1 MGRVAWRYSGFFTAA
16 PSGKKIVQQM
26 QQESIALKGRSED
39 LFQVAKHK
47 SIDLTHQLTA
57 AARKDQEEKEQMIP
71 IPKDY

>member
-1 MGRVAWRYSGFFTAA
+1 M
-16 PSGKKIVQQM
+16 QQM